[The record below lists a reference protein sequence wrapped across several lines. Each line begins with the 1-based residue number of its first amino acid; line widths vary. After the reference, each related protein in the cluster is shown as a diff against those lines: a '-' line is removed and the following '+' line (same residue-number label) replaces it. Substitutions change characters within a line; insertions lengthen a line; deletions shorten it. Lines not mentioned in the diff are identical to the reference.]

1 LLAGIAI
8 EAAQCNLPAQSCAAD
23 APFQQRN
30 RPVARRLRTLI
41 KAKLSGLLDR
51 AEDPGATLDYGY
63 VRQMEQLTGL
73 RNAIL
78 ELVTAKKR
86 LERQAEQRRA
96 DIARLEAG
104 ARRALELGNEELAQR
119 AIARKQSIAA
129 ELVAL
134 VGEVS
139 DLEAQ
144 QAKMIASERA
154 NRGRLKRVGTQT
166 EVVKATYSA
175 AQAQLAAGESAAEL
189 SAQLADVGSATRRI
203 QEQVDEITV
212 RASALEELQ
221 REGLLDM
228 PGEIE

>member
-1 LLAGIAI
+1 
-8 EAAQCNLPAQSCAAD
+8 
-23 APFQQRN
+23 
-30 RPVARRLRTLI
+30 VARRLRTLI
-41 KAKLSGLLDR
+41 KAKLSGLFDR
-51 AEDPGATLDYGY
+51 AEDPSATLDYGY

-96 DIARLEAG
+96 DVARLEAG
-104 ARRALELGNEELAQR
+104 ARRALELGNEELARR
-119 AIARKQSIAA
+119 AIERKQSITA
-129 ELVAL
+129 ELIAL

-139 DLEAQ
+139 DLDAK

-154 NRGRLKRVGTQT
+154 NRGRLDRVRTQK

-203 QEQVDEITV
+203 QDQVDEISV

-221 REGLLDM
+221 RAGLLDM
-228 PGEIE
+228 PGEME

>member
-1 LLAGIAI
+1 
-8 EAAQCNLPAQSCAAD
+8 
-23 APFQQRN
+23 
-30 RPVARRLRTLI
+30 VARRLRTLI

-51 AEDPGATLDYGY
+51 AEDPSATLDYGY

-96 DIARLEAG
+96 DVARLEAG
-104 ARRALELGNEELAQR
+104 ARRALELGNEELARR
-119 AIARKQSIAA
+119 AIERKQSITA
-129 ELVAL
+129 ELIAL

-154 NRGRLKRVGTQT
+154 NRGRLDQVRTQK

-189 SAQLADVGSATRRI
+189 SAQLVDVGSATRRI
-203 QEQVDEITV
+203 QDQVDEISV

-221 REGLLDM
+221 RAGLLDM
-228 PGEIE
+228 PGEME

>member
-1 LLAGIAI
+1 M
-8 EAAQCNLPAQSCAAD
+8 
-23 APFQQRN
+23 
-30 RPVARRLRTLI
+30 ARRLRTLI

-63 VRQMEQLTGL
+63 VRQMEQLTDL

-96 DIARLEAG
+96 DMARLDAG
-104 ARRALELGNEELAQR
+104 ARRALELGNQELARR
-119 AIARKQSIAA
+119 AIERKRSIAA
-129 ELVAL
+129 ELIEL

-154 NRGRLKRVGTQT
+154 NRDRLNRVRTQK

-203 QEQVDEITV
+203 QDQVDEISV
-212 RASALEELQ
+212 RASALDELQ
-221 REGLLDM
+221 RAGLLDM
-228 PGEIE
+228 PREME

>member
-1 LLAGIAI
+1 
-8 EAAQCNLPAQSCAAD
+8 
-23 APFQQRN
+23 
-30 RPVARRLRTLI
+30 VARRLRTLI
-41 KAKLSGLLDR
+41 KAKLSGLFDR
-51 AEDPGATLDYGY
+51 AEDPSATLDYGY

-96 DIARLEAG
+96 DVARLEAG
-104 ARRALELGNEELAQR
+104 ARRALELGNEELARR
-119 AIARKQSIAA
+119 AIERKQSITA
-129 ELVAL
+129 ELIAL

-139 DLEAQ
+139 DLDAK

-154 NRGRLKRVGTQT
+154 NRGRLDRVRTQK
-166 EVVKATYSA
+166 ELVKATYSA

-203 QEQVDEITV
+203 QDQVDEISV

-221 REGLLDM
+221 RAGLLDM
-228 PGEIE
+228 PGEME

>member
-1 LLAGIAI
+1 
-8 EAAQCNLPAQSCAAD
+8 
-23 APFQQRN
+23 
-30 RPVARRLRTLI
+30 VARRLRNLI

-51 AEDPGATLDYGY
+51 AEDPAATLDYGY

-86 LERQAEQRRA
+86 LERHAEQRRA
-96 DIARLEAG
+96 DMARLDAG
-104 ARRALELGNEELAQR
+104 ARRALELGNEELARR
-119 AIARKQSIAA
+119 AIERKQSIAA
-129 ELVAL
+129 ELIAL

-144 QAKMIASERA
+144 QARMIASERA
-154 NRGRLKRVGTQT
+154 NRGRLKRVGSQK

-175 AQAQLAAGESAAEL
+175 AQAELAAGESAAEL
-189 SAQLADVGSATRRI
+189 SAQLADVSSATRRL
-203 QEQVDEITV
+203 EDQVDEISV

-221 REGLLDM
+221 RAGLLDM
-228 PGEIE
+228 PGEME